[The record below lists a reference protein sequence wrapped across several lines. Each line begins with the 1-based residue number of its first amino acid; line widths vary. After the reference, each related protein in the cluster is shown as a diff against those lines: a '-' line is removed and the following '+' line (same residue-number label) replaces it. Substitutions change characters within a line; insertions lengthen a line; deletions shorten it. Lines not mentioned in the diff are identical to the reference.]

1 MIRTFLR
8 AAAFATAKVV
18 PASGGGAC
26 GAPSAEIR
34 DQLAPTGK
42 LRVGVYQGSPLS
54 MVRNSSSGEMRGV
67 THDSGRELARCLGV
81 PFETVV
87 FPRLADVVQAVR
99 EGAVDVTL
107 TNATAER
114 AKVADFTPPLVL
126 VEQGYLVMEG
136 STVSQISDIERAG
149 VRVGVLEGSTSK
161 GLLAGQLKI
170 AEVIAAPALK
180 SALEMLAQRT
190 IDAFA
195 TNKAILFELSDGLPG
210 SRVLDGGYGV
220 EKIAMAIPKGRER
233 GLPYL
238 CTFVEYARSSGV
250 VRRAAENAGLRGLV
264 DA

>member
-126 VEQGYLVMEG
+126 VEQGYLVRIDGLANFRYRTCRRSCRRTRGQHLEGTAGG
-136 STVSQISDIERAG
+136 STQDRRSHCCACAEECIGNACATDDRCIRDQQG
-149 VRVGVLEGSTSK
+149 HPVRVV
-161 GLLAGQLKI
+161 
-170 AEVIAAPALK
+170 
-180 SALEMLAQRT
+180 
-190 IDAFA
+190 
-195 TNKAILFELSDGLPG
+195 
-210 SRVLDGGYGV
+210 
-220 EKIAMAIPKGRER
+220 
-233 GLPYL
+233 
-238 CTFVEYARSSGV
+238 
-250 VRRAAENAGLRGLV
+250 
-264 DA
+264 